1 MSLDR
6 LVSPAARNQLV
17 LEVGDAGEEP
27 NPFQLAAI
35 KVWTVAH
42 PLQRRSDDFLFALV
56 IKPGKL
62 GSRFLGSQ
70 LPQEPA
76 DRVGAVD
83 RNDGHAFGLEVA
95 SRSPGGQRQG
105 ELVGHPL
112 NQDDRAH
119 SGILPSS
126 MLDGE
131 DPRIGGASFRMSW
144 VELMPPQARHTV
156 FGTPNAGSGLSSL
169 NRGGAQ
175 VWTREPTFVG
185 LPGSPRTR
193 TRLEM
198 EGDVLTC
205 LSLDI

>member
-83 RNDGHAFGLEVA
+83 RNDGHAFGLEVPSDRRAA
-95 SRSPGGQRQG
+95 SVKASSSVTPSTKTIVRIAEYCPRQCWMARIRVSAVLRS
-105 ELVGHPL
+105 E
-112 NQDDRAH
+112 
-119 SGILPSS
+119 
-126 MLDGE
+126 
-131 DPRIGGASFRMSW
+131 
-144 VELMPPQARHTV
+144 
-156 FGTPNAGSGLSSL
+156 
-169 NRGGAQ
+169 
-175 VWTREPTFVG
+175 
-185 LPGSPRTR
+185 
-193 TRLEM
+193 
-198 EGDVLTC
+198 
-205 LSLDI
+205 